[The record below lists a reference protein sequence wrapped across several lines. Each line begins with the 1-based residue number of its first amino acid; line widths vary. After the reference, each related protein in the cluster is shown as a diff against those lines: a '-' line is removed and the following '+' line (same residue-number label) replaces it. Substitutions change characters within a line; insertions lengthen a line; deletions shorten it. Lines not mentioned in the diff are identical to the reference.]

1 MSWANATARFSNDS
15 DSFAS
20 WTTTSQTKWLNT
32 TKPRP
37 VNLWW
42 KPLALPI
49 ASFDCPF
56 SLIYKKQA
64 TIHRV
69 AAAATL
75 WMILHT
81 VDLQTK
87 QITNDQLPHAKKRN
101 ATRTCRV
108 VVVSDPFRLLILM
121 LSSTISTKSMI
132 SWRRNRYLSNTSN
145 GRSASL
151 NISFSAIQSLLHD
164 FVDELIAMQPSTR
177 PDLVWSS

>member
-1 MSWANATARFSNDS
+1 MTCQPLVETTCLANRI
-15 DSFAS
+15 
-20 WTTTSQTKWLNT
+20 L
-32 TKPRP
+32 R
-37 VNLWW
+37 
-42 KPLALPI
+42 LPI
-49 ASFDCPF
+49 QFD
-56 SLIYKKQA
+56 LQKKQA

-75 WMILHT
+75 WMVLHT

-87 QITNDQLPHAKKRN
+87 QITNDQLPHARKLN

-108 VVVSDPFRLLILM
+108 VVSDAFRLLILM
-121 LSSTISTKSMI
+121 LSSTKSTKSMI

-145 GRSASL
+145 RRSASL
-151 NISFSAIQSLLHD
+151 NISFSAIHALLHD